1 MSEREPISEGSLW
14 PRSPGDAARTIA
26 VAAVYFAAGRLGLHL
41 AVVHPSATAVWAPT
55 GIALAA
61 FLVFGFRTWPGVYVG
76 AFLVNVVTAGTV
88 ATSIGIATGNTL
100 EALVGAALIRR
111 FAGGRDAFDRAID
124 VLGFM
129 LLGGLVATTLSPT
142 LGVTS
147 LAAGGFARWS
157 EFGSIWSTWWLGDAS
172 GALVVAPAL
181 ILWANGGRFRGSR
194 AKFLEAACLL
204 LSLVLVGFL
213 LFSSRSGFA
222 ARHIPLQFLCIPIL
236 LWSAFR
242 FGSRE
247 TATVLLLLS
256 GVAVWGTARGFGP
269 FASLDPAQSLL
280 ILQAFMAVISVT
292 MLSVAALV
300 AERGRASQARDD
312 ILSIAGHELRTPLST
327 LTLQV
332 ENLSRGFRQGASSE
346 TLEARMESVRRSG
359 RRLSALVDEMLNV
372 SRVTSGV
379 MPLRMERVELSAFA
393 KEATTHFLEDLASA
407 ECRASVFADDPVW
420 CRTDPERLGYVFNN
434 LLANAIKYGQSKP
447 IEITVSASEGIA
459 RLSVRDHGLGIP
471 LKDQKRIFER
481 FERAVSTSHVSGFG
495 LGLWIARQT
504 VEALGGRIR
513 VESELGEGSTF
524 SVDLPIEEAAASGAS
539 V

>member
-1 MSEREPISEGSLW
+1 
-14 PRSPGDAARTIA
+14 
-26 VAAVYFAAGRLGLHL
+26 VLGY
-41 AVVHPSATAVWAPT
+41 
-55 GIALAA
+55 
-61 FLVFGFRTWPGVYVG
+61 RTWPGVYVG

-100 EALVGAALIRR
+100 EALAGAALIRR

-124 VLGFM
+124 VLAFM

-157 EFGSIWSTWWLGDAS
+157 DYGRIWITWWLGDAS

-181 ILWANGGRFRGSR
+181 ILCSQDRRFRWNRS
-194 AKFLEAACLL
+194 KFLEAALL
-204 LSLVLVGFL
+204 FVTLVLVGFL
-213 LFSSRSGFA
+213 LFSSRSDLA

-269 FASLDPAQSLL
+269 FASLVPAESLL
-280 ILQAFMAVISVT
+280 ILQAFMAVVSVT
-292 MLSVAALV
+292 MLVVAALV
-300 AERGRASQARDD
+300 AERGRASRARDD

-332 ENLSRGFRQGASSE
+332 ENLSRGFRQGAASE
-346 TLEARMESVRRSG
+346 VLEGRMESVRRSG

-379 MPLRMERVELSAFA
+379 MPVRWERLELSSFA
-393 KEATTHFLEDLASA
+393 RDATNHFLEDLASA
-407 ECRASVFADDPVW
+407 ESRAAVFADDPVW
-420 CRTDPERLGYVFNN
+420 CRTDRERLGYVFNN
-434 LLANAIKYGQSKP
+434 LFANAIKYGQAKP
-447 IEITVSASEGIA
+447 IEITVSASEGFA
-459 RLSVRDHGLGIP
+459 RLSVRDHGLGISR
-471 LKDQKRIFER
+471 KDQKRIFER
-481 FERAVSTSHVSGFG
+481 FERAVSASHVSGFG

-513 VESELGEGSTF
+513 VESEPGNGSTF
-524 SVDLPIEEAAASGAS
+524 SVDLPLEGPPVPGSPS